1 MRQPKFKDINVTCP
15 HDCPDTCSL
24 VVTVDKSTG
33 KAVKL
38 KGNEEHPITKGFFV
52 IKLITT

>member
-1 MRQPKFKDINVTCP
+1 MRQAKFKNINVTCP

-24 VVTVDKSTG
+24 VVTVDKTIG

-38 KGNEEHPITKGFFV
+38 KEMINIPLPKGFYA
-52 IKLITT
+52 IR